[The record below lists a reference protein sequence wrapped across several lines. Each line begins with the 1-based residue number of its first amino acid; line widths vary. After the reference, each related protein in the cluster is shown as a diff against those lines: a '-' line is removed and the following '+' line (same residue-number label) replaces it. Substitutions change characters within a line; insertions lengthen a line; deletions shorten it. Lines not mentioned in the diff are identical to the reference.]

1 MTALLC
7 IIFALVFAGVV
18 LAALPIVRA
27 WNSFDEFG
35 GRFDDHRS

>member
-1 MTALLC
+1 VTTLLC
-7 IIFALVFAGVV
+7 TIFALVFAGVV

-35 GRFDDHRS
+35 GGFDED

>member
-27 WNSFDEFG
+27 WN
-35 GRFDDHRS
+35 GRRWAERMRHHDA